1 METTSSIPFVDQ
13 AKHGVVEA
21 LKTPSAPFIT
31 IILAILVLLL
41 VHRIFQKRL
50 KLPPGPRNLPI
61 IGAMLSLDKEMHKSL
76 AKHAE
81 KYRPLLYFRL
91 GALPML
97 AVQSAEV
104 AEELFK
110 QRDLDFASRAHSTI
124 LYTVAKYFGF
134 EASGIGLAPYTD
146 KLKQLRK
153 VCTQE
158 LLTGAKLAATV
169 KVNVK
174 HDIPYLTLPLYLL
187 FTGPCLVDP
196 VGRAGRDDQGAGES
210 EWEGFRIE
218 RRTAHDGDEHHMQN
232 AFRKTLLREV
242 LSKEFHELVQGMLR
256 TARNPNVG
264 DLFPW
269 LRWMDLQGLTK
280 EFKALCDKQQLLMRE
295 IVEDH
300 KKAREKSDKRLVSS
314 ASMDFIDIL
323 LSLEGEDKLSDWSI
337 MATVNDL
344 FLASTDAPLT
354 IVQWAI
360 IELIRHP
367 EAMAKLQKELDDV
380 VGNSRA
386 LQETDFSKTPFL
398 IAVVKE
404 TLRLHPPF
412 PLLLPRMNEKQ
423 TTLHGYDI
431 PKNTTVFVNVYSIG
445 RDKRKWEKAN
455 EFIPERFLSSN
466 MNFNGNDSNYMP
478 FGVGRRQCVAVN
490 MGLLMTNRVLGSL
503 VHAFEWLPQSGKT
516 TEDIDTEN
524 TYSLVLKPKHPLVCR
539 AVPRIPRVDVYYDPQ
554 YAP

>member
-1 METTSSIPFVDQ
+1 
-13 AKHGVVEA
+13 
-21 LKTPSAPFIT
+21 
-31 IILAILVLLL
+31 
-41 VHRIFQKRL
+41 
-50 KLPPGPRNLPI
+50 
-61 IGAMLSLDKEMHKSL
+61 
-76 AKHAE
+76 
-81 KYRPLLYFRL
+81 
-91 GALPML
+91 
-97 AVQSAEV
+97 
-104 AEELFK
+104 
-110 QRDLDFASRAHSTI
+110 
-124 LYTVAKYFGF
+124 
-134 EASGIGLAPYTD
+134 
-146 KLKQLRK
+146 
-153 VCTQE
+153 
-158 LLTGAKLAATV
+158 
-169 KVNVK
+169 
-174 HDIPYLTLPLYLL
+174 
-187 FTGPCLVDP
+187 
-196 VGRAGRDDQGAGES
+196 
-210 EWEGFRIE
+210 
-218 RRTAHDGDEHHMQN
+218 
-232 AFRKTLLREV
+232 
-242 LSKEFHELVQGMLR
+242 MLR
-256 TARNPNVG
+256 TAGNPNVG

-269 LRWMDLQGLTK
+269 LRWMDLQGMTK
-280 EFKALCDKQQLLMRE
+280 EFEALRDKQQLLMRE

-314 ASMDFIDIL
+314 ASMDFTDIL

-354 IVQWAI
+354 LVEWVI

-380 VGNSRA
+380 VCNSRA
-386 LQETDFSKTPFL
+386 LRETDFSKTPFM

-445 RDKRKWEKAN
+445 HDKRNWEKAN

-478 FGVGRRQCVAVN
+478 FDVGRRQCVAVN

-503 VHAFEWLPQSGKT
+503 VHAFEWLPESGKT

-539 AVPRIPRVDVYYDPQ
+539 AVPRKRHQP
-554 YAP
+554 